1 MVEVPVDRRCNYT
14 ASATV
19 KVRCRG
25 EGVGPLTKHVVKVS
39 LFPLSWNLI
48 TIAALVAAHRAA
60 FAKWMRLAALG
71 RM

>member
-1 MVEVPVDRRCNYT
+1 
-14 ASATV
+14 
-19 KVRCRG
+19 
-25 EGVGPLTKHVVKVS
+25 VKVS

-48 TIAALVAAHRAA
+48 TIAALVAAHQAA